1 MTSVGISKAIK
12 LWKVNKDKK
21 QGSSLDVET
30 QSLSCLSLLYN
41 TNVLLCTMATQS

>member
-1 MTSVGISKAIK
+1 MTSVGISKATK